1 MQIQRDSWTP
11 VTVTFETVE
20 ECQILHKI
28 LALVTDDTDNQDMA
42 PFHQLFAVLGK
53 GWIET
58 DYSTIGSISLGN

>member
-1 MQIQRDSWTP
+1 MQIERDSWTP

-28 LALVTDDTDNQDMA
+28 LALVTDDTDDRDMA

-53 GWIET
+53 GWTET
-58 DYSTIGSISLGN
+58 DYSAIGSINLMD